1 MQRAAFYC
9 FEGSEQFVT
18 YRSELHATASLPV
31 TSLLSVMEEWV
42 EGGARLTVR
51 GVALAVD
58 DSCPIALSGF
68 DDEGCP
74 REEEGDGAVNTAAI
88 ALPLSG
94 VFGLAIILILALIV
108 MRKLQKSR
116 YNNFNSCRN
125 IIM

>member
-1 MQRAAFYC
+1 M
-9 FEGSEQFVT
+9 T

-68 DDEGCP
+68 DDGGCL

-88 ALPLSG
+88 NCSSSLR
-94 VFGLAIILILALIV
+94 GL
-108 MRKLQKSR
+108 RTG
-116 YNNFNSCRN
+116 NNFNTCFDSYAE
-125 IIM
+125 IAEVKV

>member
-1 MQRAAFYC
+1 M
-9 FEGSEQFVT
+9 T

-31 TSLLSVMEEWV
+31 TSLLSVLEEWV

-58 DSCPIALSGF
+58 DSCPIALFGF
-68 DDEGCP
+68 DDGGCL

-116 YNNFNSCRN
+116 YNNSNSCRN